1 MSMTDPISDM
11 LTRVRNAI
19 RVRATTVDVNASRF
33 VHSVAEVLRR
43 EGYVEDIRKTEG
55 ADGRPRLRIYLKYD
69 GDGNPVISS
78 IGRISRPGR
87 RDYRGVARIPKVL
100 NGLGIAVLS
109 TSRGVFSYQAK
120 LAGKSLSLQVG
131 FCNPV
136 VREIPKGLTVEV
148 PTPTLVVIKGHDKQL
163 LGQFAAEL
171 RSERPPEP
179 YKGKGVRYVGE
190 VVVLK
195 AGKSFV
201 GGEK

>member
-69 GDGNPVISS
+69 VDGNPVISS

-100 NGLGIAVLS
+100 NRLGIAVLS
-109 TSRGVFSYQAK
+109 TSRGVFSDREARA
-120 LAGKSLSLQVG
+120 AG
-131 FCNPV
+131 
-136 VREIPKGLTVEV
+136 
-148 PTPTLVVIKGHDKQL
+148 
-163 LGQFAAEL
+163 
-171 RSERPPEP
+171 
-179 YKGKGVRYVGE
+179 
-190 VVVLK
+190 
-195 AGKSFV
+195 V
-201 GGEK
+201 GGEVLCEIW